1 MEPTQSK
8 SVPDPT
14 SRIVDAGDNT
24 AEPTQLSAPSLGEI
38 RGGRSAL
45 DYLDDESQVEEG
57 PSESDAEYQGD
68 AVFHVVERR
77 PSNTLLVV
85 SGVLLFGL
93 GLQAGILFEAVY
105 RALT

>member
-14 SRIVDAGDNT
+14 SRILDEGDNS
-24 AEPTQLSAPSLGEI
+24 ADSTQLSAPSLGEI

-45 DYLDDESQVEEG
+45 DYLDDAVEAAE
-57 PSESDAEYQGD
+57 EADADAEKPADVWY
-68 AVFHVVERR
+68 VEGL
-77 PSNTLLVV
+77 PGSLVLKTTGALIFLAGIQV
-85 SGVLLFGL
+85 GVLGGAL
-93 GLQAGILFEAVY
+93 Y